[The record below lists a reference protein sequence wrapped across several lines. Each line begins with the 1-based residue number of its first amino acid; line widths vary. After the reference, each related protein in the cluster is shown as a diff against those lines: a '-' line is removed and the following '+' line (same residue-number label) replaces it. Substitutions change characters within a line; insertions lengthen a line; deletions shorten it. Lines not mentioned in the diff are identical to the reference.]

1 MNSLPWSP
9 PWSPRTAWLVAGI
22 VLACGRAPESA
33 PARPVDARTAAA
45 AAPTVSPAGTTPRSA
60 SADSPG
66 HLADRGRIQGDSAA
80 TLWVVIIS
88 DFQCPYCKQWHD
100 SSYASLRREYVETG
114 RVRVAYVNLPLP
126 MHANAWPAAEVA
138 MCSSLQGRFWAMH
151 DAIFDSQERWT
162 PLAAPA
168 SVFDSLAARAGVDVR
183 AMRACVDSKVLRP
196 LIQADYDRS
205 VAAGVSSTPTFLVG
219 AKVLEGALPFPVFR
233 QTLDS
238 ALHAASAGK
247 R

>member
-1 MNSLPWSP
+1 MNSLPFV
-9 PWSPRTAWLVAGI
+9 PRSAWLVAGT
-22 VLACGRAPESA
+22 VLACGRAPESN
-33 PARPVDARTAAA
+33 PASAAEQRSA
-45 AAPTVSPAGTTPRSA
+45 AVPAVSPARTTTSVTSP
-60 SADSPG
+60 DSLG
-66 HLADRGRIQGDSAA
+66 HRADRGRIQGDTTAR
-80 TLWVVIIS
+80 LWVVIIS

-100 SSYASLRREYVETG
+100 SSYVALRREYVETG

-126 MHANAWPAAEVA
+126 MHGNAWAAAEVA

-151 DAIFDSQERWT
+151 DAIFDSQERWA

-168 SVFDSLAARAGVDVR
+168 RVFDSLAVRAGVDVP
-183 AMRACVDSKVLRP
+183 AMRKCVDSRALRP

-205 VAAGVSSTPTFLVG
+205 VAAGVSSTPTFIVG